1 MFMFD
6 IETMGKESTSV
17 VLSISCIHFDPDL
30 DYTYQQL
37 KDNAF
42 FVKLNAKDQIQRL
55 NRVVRKDS
63 LQWWEKQCENAKI
76 QSLYPNKVD
85 MVAEEALEKL
95 RQWSLA
101 KDPTQKQWVFAR
113 GNLDQ
118 LVIESLTDKIGVEQV
133 FLFPRWRDVRTA
145 IDFLYGTGNGYCKVE
160 KEGFDS
166 YIDVTKHNPIDDCA
180 YDIMMLKYGV
190 GDK

>member
-1 MFMFD
+1 MFD

-17 VLSISCIHFDPDL
+17 VLSIACIHFDPDT
-30 DYTYQQL
+30 DFTYQEL
-37 KDNAF
+37 KDSAF

-63 LQWWEKQCENAKI
+63 LQWWEKQCENAKRM
-76 QSLYPNKVD
+76 SLYPHGND
-85 MVAEEALEKL
+85 MRAEDALEKL
-95 RQWSLA
+95 RQWSLQ
-101 KDPTQKQWVFAR
+101 KDPSQKEWVFAR

-118 LVIESLTDKIGVEQV
+118 LVIESLTDRIGVEQV

-160 KEGFDS
+160 KEGFDP
-166 YIDVTKHNPIDDCA
+166 YIDVTKHDPIDDCA
-180 YDIMMLKYGV
+180 FDIMMLKYGI
-190 GDK
+190 GE

>member
-17 VLSISCIHFDPDL
+17 VLSIACIHFNPDT
-30 DYTYQQL
+30 DFTYKQL
-37 KDNAF
+37 KDSAF

-63 LQWWEKQCENAKI
+63 LQWWEKQCENAKV
-76 QSLYPNKVD
+76 QSLYPHGNDIRADEAIELLRKWAKV
-85 MVAEEALEKL
+85 
-95 RQWSLA
+95 
-101 KDPTQKQWVFAR
+101 KDPTEKEWVFAR

-166 YIDVTKHNPIDDCA
+166 YIDVTKHNPVDDCA
-180 YDIMMLKYGV
+180 FDIMMLKYGV
-190 GDK
+190 GE